1 MIIVLF
7 LIFSLYN
14 EIADSNS
21 RPPPNI
27 LQKYSIHF
35 IMGKCKISI
44 HIHLTRDIVWQ

>member
-21 RPPPNI
+21 RPPANI
-27 LQKYSIHF
+27 LQKYSILF

-44 HIHLTRDIVWQ
+44 QKHLARDIAWQ